1 MPDHVTPVFGF
12 VAPGGDDDIRDG
24 DDKLRAL
31 VDAVEASIIAIRDK
45 RMPYCLLQ
53 LGASAIRGDDVEV
66 SLGAGDGE
74 SDYWTEVSDVDGL
87 HSAVAN
93 RDRIT
98 FNETG
103 IWLVGYNALWTPAGA
118 GRAIHRVLQG
128 AANLEIINFYM
139 NLAPGAG
146 NYHPGQVRALRVV
159 AAGDYVRATAMQNTG
174 ANQTLESVAKSH
186 TLFWAA
192 KAGNI

>member
-1 MPDHVTPVFGF
+1 MGQTDEFDLPWPE
-12 VAPGGDDDIRDG
+12 GDTGLVKDG
-24 DDKLRAL
+24 DDSIRAL
-31 VDAVEASIIAIRDK
+31 AESIEALIISIRDK

-53 LGASAIRGDDVEV
+53 LGPSAIRGDDIEV

-74 SDYWTEVSDVDGL
+74 SAYWIEVDDVDGL
-87 HSAVAN
+87 HDAAAN

-98 FNETG
+98 FNEPG
-103 IWLVGYNALWTPAGA
+103 IWLVGNNALWTPAAA

-192 KAGNI
+192 KVGNI